1 MKGQR
6 GRVEFDRL
14 LAEATLGRALRHGR
28 GGNNNRAAAL
38 SAKSPTSRRNRRGD
52 SSRARLSLSPLI
64 TDAPSAAGEKR
75 RYRLAG
81 GNTWPQTPVGQG
93 GNRGVLD
100 GASVN
105 AHRRR

>member
-1 MKGQR
+1 MAASSTMKGQR

-52 SSRARLSLSPLI
+52 SSRARVSLFPRLLQ
-64 TDAPSAAGEKR
+64 TLRARPERNAAIGWLR
-75 RYRLAG
+75 
-81 GNTWPQTPVGQG
+81 
-93 GNRGVLD
+93 
-100 GASVN
+100 
-105 AHRRR
+105 